1 MTHSKI
7 LKIKNRID
15 LLSTNGKENH
25 NIIRKLKR
33 QLKNIEKRGEN
44 NE

>member
-1 MTHSKI
+1 MNLQK
-7 LKIKNRID
+7 LKLQNRIA

-33 QLKNIEKRGEN
+33 QLRNIERQDG
-44 NE
+44 

>member
-1 MTHSKI
+1 MTKSQE
-7 LKIKNRID
+7 LKIKNRIM

-33 QLKNIEKRGEN
+33 QLRNIEKQEV
-44 NE
+44 